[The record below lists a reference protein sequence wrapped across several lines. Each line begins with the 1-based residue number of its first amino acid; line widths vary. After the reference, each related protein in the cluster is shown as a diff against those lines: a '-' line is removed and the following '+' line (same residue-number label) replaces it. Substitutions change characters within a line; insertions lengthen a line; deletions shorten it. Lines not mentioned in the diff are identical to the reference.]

1 MNRVLGNKRYMI
13 ILSNMILIKLIELKS
28 KYILNEKIFSI
39 LHNLLFF
46 LFLTYI
52 KYKYKKNKCSNKSI
66 ILHIFSLFNILILSE
81 SKKLNFNTEITITIQ
96 GPGTQQ
102 ILSDSS
108 GELCSLNTV
117 NFMYVPDQLYINGE
131 PGLV

>member
-13 ILSNMILIKLIELKS
+13 ILSNMILIKLIELKL
-28 KYILNEKIFSI
+28 KYTLNERIITI
-39 LHNLLFF
+39 LQNLLFF
-46 LFLTYI
+46 LFVTYI
-52 KYKYKKNKCSNKSI
+52 KYKYKKNK
-66 ILHIFSLFNILILSE
+66 ILYIFSFFNILILSE